1 MITSRAVND
10 RVLLLEFLKLLRHLQ
25 IRSAELRPPAVVR
38 LLADPQP
45 SADIGHVH
53 AIPKV
58 NVSLPKQATIC
69 SALRRFFIREPV
81 QAPGGARGFS
91 HMTWIRIW
99 GWGQGRTS
107 PIDTGTDLRI
117 FKDS

>member
-58 NVSLPKQATIC
+58 NVSLPKQAHDLLCTA
-69 SALRRFFIREPV
+69 SLLHQRTGSSPRR
-81 QAPGGARGFS
+81 GARILS
-91 HMTWIRIW
+91 HDLDQDLGM
-99 GWGQGRTS
+99 GS
-107 PIDTGTDLRI
+107 GTYEPHRHRYR
-117 FKDS
+117 FKDF